1 MPEQIEY
8 LLPSGSI
15 VYMTG
20 VVDLKEI
27 YIRKLEDH
35 DDDHEQFLDMVNEF
49 CASGKY
55 KLNVLNLKLI
65 KLIVNYLL

>member
-8 LLPSGSI
+8 SLPSGSL

-35 DDDHEQFLDMVNEF
+35 DDNHEHFLDMINEF

-55 KLNVLNLKLI
+55 KLNLLNLKLI
-65 KLIVNYLL
+65 KLIDYYLL

>member
-1 MPEQIEY
+1 MPKPSQCS
-8 LLPSGSI
+8 LPSGSI

-35 DDDHEQFLDMVNEF
+35 DDDHEKFLDMVNEF
-49 CASGKY
+49 CSSGKY
-55 KLNVLNLKLI
+55 KLYFYDLYI
-65 KLIVNYLL
+65 K

>member
-35 DDDHEQFLDMVNEF
+35 DDDHEHFLDMVNEF
-49 CASGKY
+49 CASGK
-55 KLNVLNLKLI
+55 
-65 KLIVNYLL
+65 

>member
-1 MPEQIEY
+1 MPEQLECF
-8 LLPSGSI
+8 LPSGSI

-49 CASGKY
+49 CSSGKF
-55 KLNVLNLKLI
+55 KLYFYNLHT
-65 KLIVNYLL
+65 N